1 MEAKWL
7 DDFIALA
14 EVQSF
19 TRAAQESHCSQSA
32 LSRRIQS
39 LERWIGAELIDRD
52 AYPMR
57 LTPAGQRF
65 LEVSKGLKGTIEA
78 ARQLGKATASPSQD
92 QHLTIALPGDISGEK
107 TAQVFSRIAAEIP
120 NLRVTLVQCAVPQI
134 LGGLLD
140 GKADFGLISQ
150 FARIPH
156 IVDGACFEQWT
167 VGRDSLRMF
176 CGGTPDQMARFLW
189 PLNGRPI
196 PLLCYDVSSYLAQV
210 SALALSELR
219 RTVQLECICEAST
232 PQNLAAMVRNG
243 LGLALLPDSLA
254 AHDTRLRP
262 LPELDSTCKAE
273 LSVLLVR
280 PARDIR
286 RPHYRGPQKLADR
299 VRDIF
304 ADGTSP
310 L

>member
-78 ARQLGKATASPSQD
+78 ARQLGQATGRPGQG
-92 QHLTIALPGDISGEK
+92 QQVTIALSSDISAEK
-107 TAQVFSRIAAEIP
+107 TAQVFSRITGEVA
-120 NLRVTLVQCAVPQI
+120 NLRVTLTQCAVPQI

-140 GKADFGLISQ
+140 GKVDFGLISQ

-156 IVDGACFEQWT
+156 IVDGACFEQLAI
-167 VGRDSLRMF
+167 GGDCLRLF
-176 CGGTPDQMARFLW
+176 CGGTPEQMARHAQPW
-189 PLNGRPI
+189 PGRRI
-196 PLLCYDVSSYLAQV
+196 PLLGYDVSSYLAQV
-210 SALALSELR
+210 SALALSSLR
-219 RTVQLECICEAST
+219 RTVDFECICEAPT
-232 PQNLAAMVRNG
+232 PQNLAAMVRSG
-243 LGLALLPDSLA
+243 LGVALLPDSMA
-254 AHDTRLRP
+254 SHDAGLSP
-262 LPELDSTCKAE
+262 LSALDGACRSE
-273 LSVLLVR
+273 LSLMLLR
-280 PARDIR
+280 PARDGKR
-286 RPHYRGPQKLADR
+286 LGHRGAQKLADR
-299 VRDIF
+299 IWDIF
-304 ADGTSP
+304 H
-310 L
+310 